1 MSTKEIIDSI
11 LEHEGISASSFA
23 KEIGIHPTQIYDLQS
38 GKTKKIS
45 ATVGN
50 KIISVYP
57 NYNLQWLLTGE
68 GEMLKS
74 ESETDRN
81 KALTKEQYYE
91 DDIPEQFTTYLV
103 PMAAM
108 GGSLVGF
115 EDEGVRKE
123 NCERVISPVANADWV
138 IPVCGDSMEPEYPNG
153 SRVYVQQI
161 YPDDFIAWGNVFV
174 LDTTNGIIIKVVKE
188 SEKKGYVRCESL
200 NPSGRYTPF
209 DVPMRSIRAMY
220 RVLLCVSV
228 K

>member
-1 MSTKEIIDSI
+1 MKEELISRLRSI
-11 LEHEGISASSFA
+11 MDYYNLSQSEFAKRIAIRQPNISA
-23 KEIGIHPTQIYDLQS
+23 ILS
-38 GKTKKIS
+38 GERACGS
-45 ATVGN
+45 GVLN
-50 KIISVYP
+50 KILLSFDI
-57 NYNLQWLLTGE
+57 NKTWLLTGE
-68 GEMLKS
+68 GEMLKT
-74 ESETDRN
+74 ESETDKNR
-81 KALTKEQYYE
+81 ALNKEQYYE
-91 DDIPEQFTTYLV
+91 DEIPKQFTAYLV

-153 SRVYVQQI
+153 SKVYVQQI